1 MKRFI
6 GVSICLMLSAIAVHA
21 SSRAK
26 GYEYY
31 HRGVFISVD
40 FAAGMAFNERT
51 AGRERNSSNG
61 ADLAVGYRFSPHLAV
76 AIGSGA
82 LGYSNRTC
90 TCGDTVPRK
99 VENTCVPV
107 FVRLRSD
114 ILDKEVSPYLQM
126 DLGYSFMEMYTRDA
140 IGRVHYAPEMFTNGK
155 NEYIDM
161 DDSYIQYGMK
171 GCFASLDLGVSLHI
185 IGRSRMNIGLCGG
198 IHQTFL
204 GTSFQTEDGQ
214 ILNFGRVDYQTS
226 EDGSQLQVRTLGSPG
241 FSETLDPFLRV
252 KIGFSF

>member
-1 MKRFI
+1 MRRFI

-21 SSRAK
+21 SSRFRE
-26 GYEYY
+26 YEYF

-61 ADLAVGYRFSPHLAV
+61 ADLAVGYRFSPHWAV
-76 AIGSGA
+76 ALGSGA
-82 LGYSNRTC
+82 HGYSNRTW

-114 ILDKEVSPYLQM
+114 ILDREVSPYLQM
-126 DLGYSFMEMYTRDA
+126 DLGYSFMEMHTWDA
-140 IGRVHYAPEMFTNGK
+140 LGRVHYALGNFTNGRD
-155 NEYIDM
+155 EYIDM

-226 EDGSQLQVRTLGSPG
+226 EDGSQVQVRTLGSPG
-241 FSETLDPFLRV
+241 FMETLEPFLRV
-252 KIGFSF
+252 KISFTF

>member
-1 MKRFI
+1 M
-6 GVSICLMLSAIAVHA
+6 SICLMLSAIAVHS
-21 SSRAK
+21 SSRFRE
-26 GYEYY
+26 YEYF

-40 FAAGMAFNERT
+40 FAAGLAFNERT

-61 ADLAVGYRFSPHLAV
+61 ADLTVGYRFSPHLAV

-82 LGYSNRTC
+82 LGYSNRTW

-114 ILDKEVSPYLQM
+114 ILDREVSPYLQM

-140 IGRVHYAPEMFTNGK
+140 LGRVHYAPEKFTNGK

-161 DDSYIQYGMK
+161 DDSYIQYGMN
-171 GCFASLDLGVSLHI
+171 GCFVSLDLGVSLHI
-185 IGRSRMNIGLCGG
+185 IGRSRMNISLCGG

-214 ILNFGRVDYQTS
+214 ILNFGRADYQTS
-226 EDGSQLQVRTLGSPG
+226 EDGSQVQVRTLGSPG
-241 FSETLDPFLRV
+241 FNETLDPFLRV